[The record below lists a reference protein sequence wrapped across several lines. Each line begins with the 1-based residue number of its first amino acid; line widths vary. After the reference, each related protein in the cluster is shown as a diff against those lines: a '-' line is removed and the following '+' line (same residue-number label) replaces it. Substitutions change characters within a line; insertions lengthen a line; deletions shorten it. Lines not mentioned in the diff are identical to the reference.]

1 MTYWRPDGGMG
12 CMGATDNMMV
22 ALLAVG
28 LFGLP
33 RDELAG
39 TVDGDGPEWID
50 RLYQSYGTSADS
62 APASV
67 SVLAL
72 GESLGYR
79 LRKLSVL
86 LKKMEGLGW
95 SIEPHRWDL
104 LASTDLDELAAQAQL
119 AAAGV
124 WVIARMHGR

>member
-1 MTYWRPDGGMG
+1 
-12 CMGATDNMMV
+12 MV
-22 ALLAVG
+22 ALLALG

-39 TVDGDGPEWID
+39 TVDGDVPEWID
-50 RLYQSYGTSADS
+50 RLYESYGTSADS

-72 GESLGYR
+72 GESLAYR

-86 LKKMEGLGW
+86 LAKMEGLGW
-95 SIEPHRWDL
+95 SIKPRRWDL
-104 LASTDLDELAAQAQL
+104 LASTDLDEAQAQEQL
-119 AAAGV
+119 EAAGV
-124 WVIARMHGR
+124 WVIARQHAPVDKSGNVRWSHGLIP

>member
-12 CMGATDNMMV
+12 AMGAPDNRMV
-22 ALLAVG
+22 ALLALG

-39 TVDGDGPEWID
+39 TVDGDVPEWID
-50 RLYQSYGTSADS
+50 RLYESYGTSADS

-72 GESLGYR
+72 GESLAYR

-86 LKKMEGLGW
+86 LAKMEGLGW
-95 SIEPHRWDL
+95 WIKPRRWDL
-104 LASTDLDELAAQAQL
+104 LASTHPVHAQAPEEMD
-119 AAAGV
+119 AAGGG
-124 WVIARMHGR
+124 VIAREN